1 MIHYLRKH
9 LRLYIRYIRLDFRIY
24 RQYRSYLVTSFIQ
37 YGTYTIISVVFW
49 QAVFFNV
56 TAIGNW
62 DVSKLVMLSGMMF
75 VGFGLYIH
83 FWGFYNLPGKI
94 RQGDLDLYLSKPIN
108 PVAAIIFSEINAGA
122 AISEMTTGLTVVA
135 SAAIYYRIPIILAN
149 LATGLGLLVLGDLVL
164 VLMQG
169 TISCSAFWLG
179 KTGIIQGM
187 RDLLDDFERFPITLL
202 PSGLRFLLT
211 YIIPMALVSTYPTL
225 IIVGDIEAL
234 QTLWIAI
241 IELALLLLWA
251 VAFSKAWHAG
261 IQRYSSL
268 GG

>member
-1 MIHYLRKH
+1 MIHYLSKH
-9 LRLYIRYIRLDFRIY
+9 LKLYIRYICLDFRIY
-24 RQYRSYLVTSFIQ
+24 HQYRSYLVTTFIQ
-37 YGTYTIISVVFW
+37 YLTYTIISVVFW

-94 RQGDLDLYLSKPIN
+94 RQGDLDLYLSRPIN
-108 PVAAIIFSEINAGA
+108 PVAAIIFPDTNAGA
-122 AISEMTTGLTVVA
+122 VISEMMIGIAVVF
-135 SAAIYYRIPIILAN
+135 SAAIYYQIPIILAN
-149 LATGLGLLVLGDLVL
+149 LAIGLGILVLGDLIL

-169 TISCSAFWLG
+169 TISCLAFWLG
-179 KTGIIQGM
+179 KTGIVQGM

-202 PSGLRFLLT
+202 PSGLRFFLT
-211 YIIPMALVSTYPTL
+211 YIIPMALVATYPTM
-225 IIVGDIEAL
+225 IVVGDIEAL
-234 QTLWIAI
+234 QILQITA

-251 VAFSKAWHAG
+251 VIFSKAWSAG
-261 IQRYSSL
+261 IRRYGSL